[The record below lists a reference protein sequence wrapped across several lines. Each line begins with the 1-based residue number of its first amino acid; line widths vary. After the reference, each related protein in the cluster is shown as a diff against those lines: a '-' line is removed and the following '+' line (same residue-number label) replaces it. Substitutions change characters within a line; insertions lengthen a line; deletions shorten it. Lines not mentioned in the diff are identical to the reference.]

1 MAAFYMSEEL
11 VGILRQEGAASAL
24 QTQVAQLF
32 EESREDVFR
41 YLMTLG
47 LTPARAQD
55 ATQEVF
61 LRLYAALKSGEKIEN
76 SRGWIF
82 RVAHN
87 WGLKVRARHAAENP
101 FDADLEAK
109 LAAPARDAEQDL
121 LERERM
127 LSFHRAVEA
136 LSDQQ
141 KRCLFLRMEGLR
153 YPEIA
158 AAMGISP
165 SAVSEF
171 LRRAMARLKKVR
183 DE

>member
-11 VGILRQEGAASAL
+11 VGILRQERAASEL

-32 EESREDVFR
+32 EESREDVYR

-47 LTPARAQD
+47 LTPSRAQD

-76 SRGWIF
+76 PRGWIF

-87 WGLKVRARHAAENP
+87 WGLKVRARHASENP
-101 FDADLEAK
+101 FDADMEAK
-109 LAAPARDAEQDL
+109 LAAPAHDAEHDL

-127 LSFHRAVEA
+127 LLFHRAVEA
-136 LSDQQ
+136 LSEQQ

-165 SAVSEF
+165 SAVGEF
-171 LRRAMARLKKVR
+171 LRRAMERLKKVR

>member
-11 VGILRQEGAASAL
+11 VGILRQEGAASEL

-32 EESREDVFR
+32 EESREDVYR

-47 LTPARAQD
+47 LTPVRAQD

-61 LRLYAALKSGEKIEN
+61 LRLYAALKSGEEIEN
-76 SRGWIF
+76 PRGWIF

-109 LAAPARDAEQDL
+109 LAAPAHDAEHDL

-127 LSFHRAVEA
+127 LLFHRAVEA
-136 LSDQQ
+136 SV
-141 KRCLFLRMEGLR
+141 G
-153 YPEIA
+153 A
-158 AAMGISP
+158 AETVPVPAHGRA
-165 SAVSEF
+165 AVSGDRGGDGHQRF
-171 LRRAMARLKKVR
+171 GRLRIPAAR
-183 DE
+183 DGAAEEGAG

>member
-1 MAAFYMSEEL
+1 MAAFQMSEEL
-11 VGILRQEGAASAL
+11 VGMLRQEGAASAL

-32 EESREDVFR
+32 EDAREDVFR

-47 LTPARAQD
+47 LTPSRAQD

-61 LRLYAALKSGEKIEN
+61 LRLYAALKGGEEIEN
-76 SRGWIF
+76 PRAWVF

-87 WGLKVRARHAAENP
+87 WGLKVRATHASEHA
-101 FDADLEAK
+101 FDADLESR
-109 LAAPARDAEQDL
+109 LAAPESSAEENL
-121 LERERM
+121 IERERM
-127 LSFHRAVEA
+127 GRFHHAVEG

-153 YPEIA
+153 YPEIGA
-158 AAMGISP
+158 TMGISA
-165 SAVSEF
+165 SAVGEF
-171 LRRAMARLKKVR
+171 LRRAMERLKKVR